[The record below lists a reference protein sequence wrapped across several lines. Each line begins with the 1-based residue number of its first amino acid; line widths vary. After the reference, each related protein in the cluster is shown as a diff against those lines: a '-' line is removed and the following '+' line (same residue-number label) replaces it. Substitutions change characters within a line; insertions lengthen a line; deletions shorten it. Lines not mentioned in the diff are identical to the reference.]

1 MATKETKV
9 TEHRADRE
17 PDRDTDDA
25 GRDTELEAD
34 RDSGLEQEHQP
45 SGVEDRESE
54 HEDTGN
60 RPQAYAGPFTLRD
73 VVVLGSVALMFI
85 GSLVPVSMGPDYY
98 NNFWNSSSLF
108 FVGLGIVLPLVVAGL
123 FVVRRISRSNPR
135 IGSLSVDQFGSVV
148 ALFAAAYFFIVTAYA
163 FGVAPLL
170 ALIGGLGLVS
180 ATTLAPHLPFFSG
193 DFAGRPEASAHV
205 MARASATPAPKPP
218 KPEPEHPDQGED
230 QSPASFGYGQS
241 GATQEPGSFGAGSTG
256 RGGFASAWAAEQDED
271 RQRQA
276 AAEEGSYDYSYQDA
290 GHPLDDRN
298 DGGYPDQD
306 SGYPV
311 QDEGWEGSPTTGH
324 GQDAGGQGDAA
335 HDEDVRQGGWSST
348 GTAAFPAV
356 GYDNRGGSG
365 HDWGRSQAVSDSF
378 GATRDS
384 YYADDDYGDEETYE
398 AFWFAVGQPREIVD
412 ESTGSPEFTIEPGAW
427 VLALQDR
434 GDEFLVQHTDGRVGV
449 LRDLSN
455 IERA

>member
-1 MATKETKV
+1 M
-9 TEHRADRE
+9 TEHQADR
-17 PDRDTDDA
+17 DA
-25 GRDTELEAD
+25 DPEAERDTELDQEPHSAGSEDWEA
-34 RDSGLEQEHQP
+34 EQ
-45 SGVEDRESE
+45 D
-54 HEDTGN
+54 DAGN

-85 GSLVPVSMGPDYY
+85 GSLIPVGIGPGYY
-98 NNFWNSSSLF
+98 NNLWNSSSLF
-108 FVGLGIVLPLVVAGL
+108 FVGLGIVLPLVVAAL
-123 FVVRRISRSNPR
+123 FIVRRVSGSNPR

-170 ALIGGLGLVS
+170 ALIGGLGLVA
-180 ATTLAPHLPFFSG
+180 ATTLAPHLPFFSN
-193 DFAGRPEASAHV
+193 DFAGRPEATAHV
-205 MARASATPAPKPP
+205 MARASAIPAPKPP
-218 KPEPEHPDQGED
+218 KPEPEHQDKSQDQEQTG
-230 QSPASFGYGQS
+230 FGYGQS
-241 GATQEPGSFGAGSTG
+241 GAAPEPGTFGAGSFG
-256 RGGFASAWAAEQDED
+256 RGGFAGAYATDQDED
-271 RQRQA
+271 RERQA
-276 AAEEGSYDYSYQDA
+276 AAEEGSYDYSYQSGDS
-290 GHPLDDRN
+290 GGDQPDDHR
-298 DGGYPDQD
+298 DEGAYPDQD

-311 QDEGWEGSPTTGH
+311 RDEGWDDSRQDQDTGH
-324 GQDAGGQGDAA
+324 S
-335 HDEDVRQGGWSST
+335 EWSST

-356 GYDNRGGSG
+356 GYQGDSG
-365 HDWGRSQAVSDSF
+365 QGWGRNQTMSHSF

-384 YYADDDYGDEETYE
+384 YYSGDDYGEEETYE

-412 ESTGSPEFTIEPGAW
+412 EYTGAPEFTIEPGAW